1 MNQKLVT
8 ALKNAGIKLTDTN
21 GNDRPFKD
29 VISEIASK
37 WDKLEEMVYLM
48 ILLKICLYRN

>member
-37 WDKLEEMVYLM
+37 WDKLEENGLSDD
-48 ILLKICLYRN
+48 IAENLLVP

>member
-8 ALKNAGIKLTDTN
+8 ALKNAGIVLTNEN
-21 GNDRPFKD
+21 GNYRSFGD

-37 WDKLEEMVYLM
+37 WDKLEENGLSDD
-48 ILLKICLYRN
+48 IAENLLVP